1 MAHGKYGSIEVG
13 KPHEVFGLDF
23 YSIPE
28 TSQLNTQI
36 LTIIDMFSSYVK
48 FVPCRDRTAEQFVEA
63 LQKEVIFKTGVPLR
77 IHTDDT
83 REFRSGIANAENSA
97 HNDNGAQSHRK
108 CQSGTTTPFP
118 WCVFANPG

>member
-1 MAHGKYGSIEVG
+1 MSRDVKRWGNVCEKCVLAKAKRTVAHGKYGSIEVG

-28 TSQLNTQI
+28 TSQLNTRI

-63 LQKEVIFKTGVPLR
+63 LQKEVIFKILGEEKKFDIETFTWEKLDC
-77 IHTDDT
+77 TDDVKSI
-83 REFRSGIANAENSA
+83 FGL
-97 HNDNGAQSHRK
+97 
-108 CQSGTTTPFP
+108 
-118 WCVFANPG
+118 